1 MLPLKD
7 INPSKR
13 KPLITYSL
21 ITINGLVFLYEL
33 LLGKNLYNFFL
44 RFGFIPFNFT
54 LFLKGVTDY
63 PYFLNIITSMFI
75 HGGWA
80 HIIGNMW
87 FLLIFGD
94 NVEDTLG
101 KINYIILYLTSGVFA
116 VLAQYI
122 IMPISKIPL
131 IGASGAISGILGAY
145 LVLFPNAQIL
155 SLIPDPFTFG
165 LFFRIVPINAF
176 FFLLIWFLFQFM
188 QGIATLPY
196 SGRIG
201 GTAFWAHIG
210 GFAWGVV
217 FTILFLLY
225 SRLTGIKRYRR
236 S

>member
-54 LFLKGVTDY
+54 LFLKGGTDY

-101 KINYIILYLTSGVFA
+101 KLNYIILYLTSGVFA

-122 IMPISKIPL
+122 ITPISKIPL

-145 LVLFPNAQIL
+145 LVLFPNAKIL
-155 SLIPDPFTFG
+155 SLIP
-165 LFFRIVPINAF
+165 
-176 FFLLIWFLFQFM
+176 
-188 QGIATLPY
+188 
-196 SGRIG
+196 
-201 GTAFWAHIG
+201 
-210 GFAWGVV
+210 
-217 FTILFLLY
+217 
-225 SRLTGIKRYRR
+225 
-236 S
+236 